1 MKFEELKNMD
11 PFQAN
16 LLMILERIAKSL
28 ERLVDLDAK

>member
-28 ERLVDLDAK
+28 ERLVDIDAK